1 MSSRYRRYAQHI
13 PKYLVDRPGE
23 IVTHCLKKIDIANS
37 ADLTEIVMTD
47 HVLFSTLSH
56 KCGYKKKYTTNFAD
70 KTICRTV
77 LAGIGNFLLTPPKIS
92 SLVMECSSPII

>member
-77 LAGIGNFLLTPPKIS
+77 LARIGNFLLAPVNTFAIFRKFPAW
-92 SLVMECSSPII
+92 